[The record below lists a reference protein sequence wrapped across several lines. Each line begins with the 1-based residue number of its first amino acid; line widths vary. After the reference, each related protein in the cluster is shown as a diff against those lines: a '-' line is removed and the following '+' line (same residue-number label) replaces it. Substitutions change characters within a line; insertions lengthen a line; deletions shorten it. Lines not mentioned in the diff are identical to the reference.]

1 MTDFTAGGLTLYEII
16 WFFLIYSFLG
26 WVLEVVYHAA
36 SQGTV
41 VNRGFLNGPVCPIY
55 GFGMIIIILL
65 LNTLFPE
72 GAAGVHGALLFLFG
86 LVLATV
92 VELFGGWALDRVF
105 HARWWDYS
113 DRPFNLNGYI
123 CPEFSLYWG
132 LGTVFAIRILHPFV
146 KSHTVDVWPERFGYP
161 AAALLLLIY
170 AADFAVTVM
179 IVNGINRKLAELDT
193 LQASMRV
200 VSDDLSTALGTG
212 SIRTVQRIEEGKARA
227 ALAKERLH
235 EETEDL
241 RKRLEEKRA
250 EITGREQALYDDLL
264 KGRVFGARRLL
275 EAFPDLKM
283 RDHSEVFSALKEKL
297 KIIK

>member
-1 MTDFTAGGLTLYEII
+1 MTDFMIGGLTLYDII

-26 WVLEVVYHAA
+26 WVLEVIYHAV
-36 SQGTV
+36 SLGLV

-55 GFGMIIIILL
+55 GFGMVIIILL

-72 GAAGVHGALLFLFG
+72 GAAGVHGGLLFLFG
-86 LVLATV
+86 LVLATA
-92 VELFGGWALDRVF
+92 VELFGGWALDRIF

-132 LGTVFAIRILHPFV
+132 LGTVVAVRILHPFV
-146 KSHTVDVWPERFGYP
+146 EANTVDVWPERYGYP
-161 AAALLLLIY
+161 AAFLLMLIY

-179 IVNGINRKLAELDT
+179 IVNGINRKLEELDA
-193 LQASMRV
+193 LRASMRI
-200 VSDDLSTALGTG
+200 VSDDLSNALGTG
-212 SIRTVQRIEEGKARA
+212 SLKTVQRIEDGRVEAE
-227 ALAKERLH
+227 LAKEQLQ
-235 EETEDL
+235 EDTGDI

-250 EITGREQALYDDLL
+250 EIIGKEQALYDDLL

-275 EAFPDLKM
+275 KAFPGMKV
-283 RDHSEVFSALKEKL
+283 RDHSEVVSALKDKL
-297 KIIK
+297 KIAG